1 MNSLMSTS
9 PDSPSHGSPSHD
21 NGAHSQ
27 SASAGAFATEA
38 TNTGLMAIF
47 WTGFRR
53 ELLVGL
59 RHRGELANPLVFF
72 LIVITFVPL
81 GVSPQG
87 SVLAQLAPGLLWV
100 IALLASLLS
109 LDGLFRSDF
118 EDGTL
123 EQLIVSPQPLA
134 WVVLAK
140 VLAHWVMTGLPL
152 SLMAPL
158 LGVMLSLPSEG
169 YGPLF
174 FSLFLGTGSLSL
186 IGAIG
191 AALTVALRKGG
202 LLLSLIV
209 MPLYVPVLIFGSG
222 AVRNAVEG
230 FSITAP
236 LAILGAL
243 LCMSIVLAPLAA
255 AGALRISIN
264 N

>member
-1 MNSLMSTS
+1 MNS
-9 PDSPSHGSPSHD
+9 
-21 NGAHSQ
+21 
-27 SASAGAFATEA
+27 SAMPTEA
-38 TNTGLMAIF
+38 AVPVGLGRVF
-47 WTGFRR
+47 WAVFRR
-53 ELLVGL
+53 DLVIGL
-59 RHRGELANPLVFF
+59 RHRSELVNPLVFF
-72 LIVITFVPL
+72 LIVITFIPL
-81 GVSPQG
+81 GVSPD
-87 SVLAQLAPGLLWV
+87 SVTLALLAPGLLWV

-123 EQLIVSPQPLA
+123 EQLLVSPQPLA
-134 WVVLAK
+134 WMVLAK

-152 SLMAPL
+152 AFVAPL
-158 LGVMLSLPSEG
+158 LAVMLALPADG
-169 YGPLF
+169 YLPLV
-174 FSLFLGTGSLSL
+174 FSLLLGSGSLSL

-222 AVRNAVEG
+222 AVRNAVDG
-230 FSITAP
+230 FPFLAP

-243 LCMSIVLAPLAA
+243 FCIALVLAPLAA

>member
-1 MNSLMSTS
+1 MTSLTPANGDTGTS
-9 PDSPSHGSPSHD
+9 
-21 NGAHSQ
+21 
-27 SASAGAFATEA
+27 FATGEA
-38 TNTGLMAIF
+38 GSGLLAIF
-47 WTGFRR
+47 WASFRR
-53 ELLVGL
+53 ELLIGL

-81 GVSPQG
+81 GISPQG

-109 LDGLFRSDF
+109 LDGLFRGDF

-134 WVVLAK
+134 WIALAK

-152 SLMAPL
+152 SLTAPL
-158 LGVMLSLPSEG
+158 LGVMLSLPAEG

-174 FSLFLGTGSLSL
+174 LSLFLGTGSLSL

-230 FSITAP
+230 SAYGGL

-243 LCMSIVLAPLAA
+243 FCMSVVLAPMAA